1 MGVLSAKYGPYLWK
15 ISSFNLKINEPFSHN
30 RFGQEV
36 LLNRVKEGRL
46 GGWGTVG
53 PEGTDTAIMSKH

>member
-1 MGVLSAKYGPYLWK
+1 MYFLPNMAPISGKK
-15 ISSFNLKINEPFSHN
+15 SSFNLKINEPFSHN

-53 PEGTDTAIMSKH
+53 PKGPDTAIMSKS